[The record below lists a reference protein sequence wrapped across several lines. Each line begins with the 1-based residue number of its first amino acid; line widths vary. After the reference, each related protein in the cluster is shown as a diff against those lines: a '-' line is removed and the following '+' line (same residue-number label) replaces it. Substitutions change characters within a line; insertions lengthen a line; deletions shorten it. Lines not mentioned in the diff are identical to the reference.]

1 MARIVFE
8 TTINATAKEIVD
20 ALDTER
26 GIAGWWT
33 EQVEFAGGPGSV
45 MTVGFPGR
53 APLPFELRVE
63 QVTEQQVRWASVGQF
78 PPHWVGTEVTWTL
91 TPVDGGTLVYF
102 SHDGWANDGGP
113 FPSSALTWGLLMESL
128 RSYVEAGTGAPL
140 YRKA

>member
-8 TTINATAKEIVD
+8 ATIGATPQQIVD

-33 EQVEFAGGPGSV
+33 EEVEFAGGPGSV
-45 MTVGFPGR
+45 MRVGFPGR
-53 APLPFELRVE
+53 APQPFELRVE
-63 QVTEQQVRWASVGQF
+63 RATEQLVHWTSVGQF

-91 TPVDGGTLVYF
+91 TSVDGGTLVHF
-102 SHDGWANDGGP
+102 SHDGWADDGGP

-128 RSYVEAGTGAPL
+128 RSFVETGAGTPL
-140 YRKA
+140 YRKP